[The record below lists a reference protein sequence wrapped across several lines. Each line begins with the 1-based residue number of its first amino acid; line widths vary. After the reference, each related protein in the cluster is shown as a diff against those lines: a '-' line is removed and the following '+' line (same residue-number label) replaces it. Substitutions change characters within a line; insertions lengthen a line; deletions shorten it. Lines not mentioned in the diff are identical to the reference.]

1 MKELKE
7 LETTKKGLKQLEKE
21 KINETIVNIPRQMH
35 LTRFLKHK
43 KNQTNKK
50 EVSEKC
56 VRMIEIFKNVII
68 KKK

>member
-1 MKELKE
+1 
-7 LETTKKGLKQLEKE
+7 
-21 KINETIVNIPRQMH
+21 MH

-56 VRMIEIFKNVII
+56 VRMVEIFKNVII